1 MQRFFNSAFHGIA
14 LMLLFVLLTGC
25 NLLLSQL
32 PPQITTP
39 QDTIPSMLALTNAAR
54 ATPRTCG
61 NRRYPAAPP
70 LQWNDKLAIAA
81 QRHSQD
87 MATRNYFSHYSPEGQ
102 SPAAR
107 ITAAGYAWSTY
118 GENISLGHRNYAAT
132 LASWLQSEGHCKNIM
147 RADLKDFAVAK
158 ASSSN
163 TRHNIYWT
171 QVFATQR

>member
-1 MQRFFNSAFHGIA
+1 MQHLFRSAFRSIV
-14 LMLLFVLLTGC
+14 LVLLLILLTGC

-32 PPQITTP
+32 PPQVTTP
-39 QDTIPSMLALTNAAR
+39 QDTIANMVALTNAAR
-54 ATPRTCG
+54 AIPRTCG
-61 NRRYPAAPP
+61 NRHYPAAPP
-70 LQWNDKLAIAA
+70 LQWNDKLAKAA

-118 GENISLGHRNYAAT
+118 GENISAGRSNYAAT
-132 LASWLQSEGHCKNIM
+132 LTSWLQSEGHCKNIM

-163 TRHNIYWT
+163 ARYSVYWT